1 MRHLV
6 AVGLVLAIV
15 APLSAQTVV
24 EHKAFGLDYQF
35 EGEADQPSVAYTV
48 GWDSWN
54 GRSKPPL
61 KSWNTSSEGV
71 AAAEFDKAE
80 LQAAIDDTIAMY
92 GTWQAEILVT
102 QVNWVATPIVA
113 NYVPVVGSADV
124 GSSTGYIAFQGD
136 GANGHPLQR
145 VYDHDGDPNTP
156 DQLYDWLGDARQNG
170 SHRESG
176 PGSSGQWTDWS
187 GTAQGMFAAAVLAGV
202 GGGQS
207 MVSVGPAWTQSSTET
222 ANFAWTA
229 LIEATDVVAHYVDSD
244 ALLLFA
250 SGETSAGPQVFGSNQ
265 WGGAA
270 DIRVKI
276 TPEPVSLA
284 LLAMGGLVALRRRR

>member
-1 MRHLV
+1 
-6 AVGLVLAIV
+6 
-15 APLSAQTVV
+15 
-24 EHKAFGLDYQF
+24 
-35 EGEADQPSVAYTV
+35 
-48 GWDSWN
+48 
-54 GRSKPPL
+54 
-61 KSWNTSSEGV
+61 
-71 AAAEFDKAE
+71 
-80 LQAAIDDTIAMY
+80 
-92 GTWQAEILVT
+92 
-102 QVNWVATPIVA
+102 
-113 NYVPVVGSADV
+113 
-124 GSSTGYIAFQGD
+124 
-136 GANGHPLQR
+136 
-145 VYDHDGDPNTP
+145 
-156 DQLYDWLGDARQNG
+156 
-170 SHRESG
+170 
-176 PGSSGQWTDWS
+176 
-187 GTAQGMFAAAVLAGV
+187 MFAAAVLAGV